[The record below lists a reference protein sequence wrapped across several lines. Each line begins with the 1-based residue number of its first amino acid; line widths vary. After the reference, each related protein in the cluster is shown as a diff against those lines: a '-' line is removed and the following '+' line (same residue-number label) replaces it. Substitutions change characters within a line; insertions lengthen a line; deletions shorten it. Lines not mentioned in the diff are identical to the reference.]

1 MIVPVFNFISVVVNV
16 EPKGINLFILLNMCS
31 KKVVFWHPSG

>member
-16 EPKGINLFILLNMCS
+16 EPKGINLFILLNICS